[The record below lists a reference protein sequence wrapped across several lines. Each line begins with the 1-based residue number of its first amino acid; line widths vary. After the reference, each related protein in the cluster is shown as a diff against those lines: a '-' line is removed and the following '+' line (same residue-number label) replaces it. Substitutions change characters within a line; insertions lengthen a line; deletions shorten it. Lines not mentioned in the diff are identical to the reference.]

1 MEEVSLAQQGLRYG
15 VTRLRGYGE
24 ERLKLPTPQP
34 RNLVTRYSSDMNWL
48 LKNFLRGLV
57 IVVPTALTIYL
68 LVQTFNTLDQ
78 ILKLRYPG
86 LGVAVLLLA
95 TIAIGA
101 LASNFIG
108 RRVFGLTEM
117 MFTKAPIV
125 RIIYAAIKD
134 LLEAFVGNKRRF
146 DRPVTIMIGDQ
157 VKMLGFITQEELGA
171 LGSAGEI
178 AVYVPFSY
186 TWDGCLMIVPRE
198 RVQPLSA
205 DSASV
210 LAFAVSGGVSK
221 V

>member
-1 MEEVSLAQQGLRYG
+1 
-15 VTRLRGYGE
+15 
-24 ERLKLPTPQP
+24 
-34 RNLVTRYSSDMNWL
+34 MNWL

-57 IVVPTALTIYL
+57 IVVPIALTVYL
-68 LVQTFNTLDQ
+68 LFQAFVTLDR

-95 TIAIGA
+95 TIAVGA
-101 LASNFIG
+101 LAGNFIG
-108 RRVFGLTEM
+108 RRFFGLAETL
-117 MFTKAPIV
+117 FTKAPIV

-146 DRPVTIMIGDQ
+146 DRPVTVMVGEH
-157 VKMLGFITQEELGA
+157 VKMFGFVTQED
-171 LGSAGEI
+171 LGSLGSPGEI

-186 TWDGCLMIVPRE
+186 TWDGCLMIVARD

>member
-1 MEEVSLAQQGLRYG
+1 
-15 VTRLRGYGE
+15 
-24 ERLKLPTPQP
+24 
-34 RNLVTRYSSDMNWL
+34 MNWL

-57 IVVPTALTIYL
+57 IVVPIALTVYL
-68 LVQTFNTLDQ
+68 LFQAFVTLDQ

-95 TIAIGA
+95 TIAVGA
-101 LASNFIG
+101 LAGNFIG
-108 RRVFGLTEM
+108 RRFFGLAEAL
-117 MFTKAPIV
+117 FTKAPII

-146 DRPVTIMIGDQ
+146 DRPVTVLVGDH
-157 VKMLGFITQEELGA
+157 VKMFGFITQEDLGS

-186 TWDGCLMIVPRE
+186 TWDGCLMIVARE
-198 RVQPLSA
+198 RVQPLTA